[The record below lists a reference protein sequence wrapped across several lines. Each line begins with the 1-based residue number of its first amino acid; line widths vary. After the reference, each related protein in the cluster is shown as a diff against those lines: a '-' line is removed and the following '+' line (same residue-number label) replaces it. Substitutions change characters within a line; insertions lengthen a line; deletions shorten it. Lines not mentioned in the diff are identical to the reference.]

1 MRDLLGKFKEVFL
14 SVLPVV
20 LVVTFIH
27 FLYLPLS
34 SAQLGRFYLGAF
46 LIFVGLSVFLIG
58 IDVGVTP
65 IGQMFGKKI
74 AKSKKI
80 WIIAI
85 GGLVLGILITIA
97 EPDLLIVAKRIDE
110 LTLGK
115 IPTAAMVIS
124 VAAFIGLFVAIGL
137 LRILFKIPLIY
148 VFLGSY
154 LVILI
159 FAIFTPKDYLAIAFD
174 ISGATTGAMTV
185 PFVLALAVGVS
196 AMQRYGKSAEKD
208 SFGLIGL
215 ASAGAIISVFVL
227 VAILRPSVNGLID
240 LEAPA
245 SHGFLDVA
253 WESFIALAPV
263 FGLGILGNLF
273 IFKLKRR
280 VFRRYILG
288 FIYTYIGLTL
298 FLFGVYSGFLDL
310 GLYLGESLA
319 QSPIMI
325 LLVIGFLLG
334 VFAILAEPAVYVLTE
349 QVNEVTAGYVSKKLV
364 VISLALG
371 VGSALVFNIIR
382 TRVESFE
389 LWYLL
394 LPGYLLAIGMMFVT
408 PKMFIGMAF
417 DAGGVASGPIS
428 ATFIFAFSQGIATH
442 SGTQLPLG
450 DAFGMIALIAMTPI
464 IMIQGLGILYKIK
477 ARKKVIDD
485 VSNGK

>member
-20 LVVTFIH
+20 LVVTLVH

-34 SAQLGRFYLGAF
+34 PSQLGKFYLGAF
-46 LIFVGLSVFLIG
+46 LIFIGLSIFLIG

-65 IGQMFGKKI
+65 IGQLFGKTI

-85 GGLVLGILITIA
+85 AGLVLGFLITIA

-110 LTLGK
+110 LTEGK
-115 IPTAAMVIS
+115 IPTFAMVVS
-124 VAAFIGLFVAIGL
+124 VAIFIGLFVSIGL

-148 VFLGSY
+148 VFLGAY
-154 LVILI
+154 LVILL
-159 FAIFTPKDYLAIAFD
+159 FALFTPKDYLGIAFD

-185 PFVLALAVGVS
+185 PFVMALAVGVS

-227 VAILRPSVNGLID
+227 VAILRPTASGLID
-240 LEAPA
+240 LDNPT

-253 WESFIALAPV
+253 WESFLALAPV
-263 FGLGILGNLF
+263 FGLGIIGNLLF
-273 IFKLKRR
+273 FKVRR
-280 VFRRYILG
+280 QMFRRIVLG
-288 FIYTYIGLTL
+288 FLYTYIGLTL

-310 GLYLGESLA
+310 GLNLGERLVN
-319 QSPIMI
+319 SPITI
-325 LLVIGFLLG
+325 LLVIGFSLG

-364 VISLALG
+364 VISLAIG
-371 VGSALVFNIIR
+371 VGTALVLNIIR

-394 LPGYLLAIGMMFVT
+394 LPGYILAIGMMFFT

-428 ATFIFAFSQGIATH
+428 ATFIFAFSQGIA
-442 SGTQLPLG
+442 SQAGNQLPLG

-464 IMIQGLGILYKIK
+464 IMIEGLGILYKIK
-477 ARKKVIDD
+477 ARKKVMTD
-485 VSNGK
+485 VTDGK